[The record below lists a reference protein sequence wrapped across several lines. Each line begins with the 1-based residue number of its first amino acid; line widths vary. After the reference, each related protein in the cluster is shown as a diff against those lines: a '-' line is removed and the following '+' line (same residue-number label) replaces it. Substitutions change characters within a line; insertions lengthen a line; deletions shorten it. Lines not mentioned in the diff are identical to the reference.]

1 MIIYIAAI
9 IWYNP
14 CPQHFPYIIAIIKE
28 YNRLIHVLHIAIY
41 IYKSQVLKHLQPP
54 GCYRRCGIAGLAAG
68 QHVGRH
74 SKGANPFYPLVLPTV
89 PTVCYGHCYPLHKVF
104 QYFYAGTEAW
114 QKKAERWTKTWKFG
128 RVALNPDLIIML
140 PIYWDCHKWKS
151 IFGLISLYKDDF
163 IGK

>member
-1 MIIYIAAI
+1 
-9 IWYNP
+9 
-14 CPQHFPYIIAIIKE
+14 
-28 YNRLIHVLHIAIY
+28 
-41 IYKSQVLKHLQPP
+41 
-54 GCYRRCGIAGLAAG
+54 
-68 QHVGRH
+68 
-74 SKGANPFYPLVLPTV
+74 VLPTV